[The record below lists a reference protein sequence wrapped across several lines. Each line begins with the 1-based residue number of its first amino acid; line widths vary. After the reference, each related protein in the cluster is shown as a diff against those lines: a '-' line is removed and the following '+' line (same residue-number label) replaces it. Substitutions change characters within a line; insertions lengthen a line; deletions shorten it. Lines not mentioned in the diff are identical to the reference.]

1 MTVLTRRDTRN
12 RALNWTSRLG
22 YIALACL
29 LGVAC
34 GDVVADPDAAPI
46 DAPPPT
52 GTFSLNW
59 SIVDGMSN
67 LSCEDVGALALSV
80 RLVTTGGSIG
90 SAEAFS
96 CVGGQAIS
104 RGIRPGNYQFSID
117 LLASGNRSLL
127 AGRVVVP
134 NIEITP
140 NGNTELPMQAF
151 EVSPTGTFS
160 FTVNGGAGGGNCES
174 VANSGAEIVG
184 VDFELRDSMGNCVP
198 SEFVVDPGSGS
209 GGTYTSDC
217 GTQRAASPCIL
228 SDQEVRVVTRSGS
241 YQLVVRAQKVGPID
255 CYVKAANFILPG
267 AGLEIE
273 LGQQLL
279 ALEFAQGCDPNF
291 VVPDA
296 GVPMTDAG
304 VSDASL

>member
-1 MTVLTRRDTRN
+1 MTLLTRRDTEN
-12 RALNWTSRLG
+12 RASNWTSRLG
-22 YIALACL
+22 YVVLGCL
-29 LGVAC
+29 WVAAC

-59 SIVDGMSN
+59 TIVDGMSN
-67 LSCEDVGALALSV
+67 LSCDEVGALALSV

-96 CVGGQAIS
+96 CAGGQAIS
-104 RGIRPGNYQFSID
+104 RGISPGNYQFSID

-127 AGRVVVP
+127 ASRVVVP

-151 EVSPTGTFS
+151 EVSPSGTFLFS
-160 FTVNGGAGGGNCES
+160 VNGGAAAGNCET
-174 VANSGAEIVG
+174 VANSGAGIVG

-228 SDQEVRVVTRSGS
+228 SDQEIRVVTRSGG
-241 YQLVVRAQKVGPID
+241 YQLVVRAQKAGPID
-255 CYVKAANFILPG
+255 CYVKAANFVLPG
-267 AGLEIE
+267 AGLEVE
-273 LGQQLL
+273 LGEQLL
-279 ALEFAQGCDPNF
+279 ALEFSQDCDPNF

-304 VSDASL
+304 VSDAAL